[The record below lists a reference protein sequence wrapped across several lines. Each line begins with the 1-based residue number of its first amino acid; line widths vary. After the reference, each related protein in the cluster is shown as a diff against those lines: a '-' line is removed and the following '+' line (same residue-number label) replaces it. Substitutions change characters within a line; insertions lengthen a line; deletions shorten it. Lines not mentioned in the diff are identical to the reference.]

1 MRMKEKKAN
10 GQSDR
15 YYYYYSFAIKY
26 LAFLCPIRRSEIKLP
41 ANNKREGEETERA
54 AAAVE
59 LNREVISGGNS
70 EYLLLLFTHYSN
82 YIALLLLFVI
92 PIKAHAG

>member
-1 MRMKEKKAN
+1 MK
-10 GQSDR
+10 
-15 YYYYYSFAIKY
+15 
-26 LAFLCPIRRSEIKLP
+26 LT

-54 AAAVE
+54 AAVPAAVE

-82 YIALLLLFVI
+82 YIALLLFVI
-92 PIKAHAG
+92 PLKTPAG